1 MSPLMRNSEILL
13 DGVPTGAKFY
23 FGQLWEYDPEIDEDV
38 MVGEDRLNGQLY
50 ALVSVGFGTHTATAK
65 VYNLAGQLTT
75 YSWSFNV
82 GGADTVGPI
91 TPADT
96 SYITNRSPIIS
107 ARVTSAS
114 TATPT
119 ITLDGVRVSA
129 TSYTGGIA
137 RYQASN
143 LTAGAWHTAVFTAPD
158 GVTSSRSEFFVHT
171 GAPAFSAMSPTTAS
185 PSKVPNPLV
194 SAMAADSVPL
204 STPGVGA
211 VTLDGVIVPFTFT
224 PQDVAKLRGE
234 FRITTAGLANGTH
247 AASMTVANVAGTP
260 TTQNWDFKVAV
271 APTFSEFAPA
281 ASSTVITT
289 TPTISVKVA
298 DNSVGGVTGGFTVDG
313 VALPGT
319 YSAATKTLSAHVPTA
334 IPDGAHTAVVSVIDA
349 AGVAGT
355 STWTFRTSALP
366 VMPTAGT
373 CSSCHPG
380 YPTGHVAGR
389 AACDAC
395 HDDLG
400 AAPVDWTNSPHS
412 GEDCTWCHTYA
423 NDPPVP
429 FHPVAHESTTD
440 VSSCTPCHS
449 AELTV
454 EHYRRT
460 DATRRGTDL
469 RELPRLDGPGG
480 RRRDRGGRHAL
491 RRLSHRLLG
500 SRGAPHH
507 HRRPGLHGQRVP
519 HRHEPDLD
527 PHQLGHHADVRLVP
541 RVDRP
546 RRRLERSRRGTR
558 AVRRATTLQPR
569 TAMTPRRM
577 PRMSAPARSRSSTV
591 RRITPT
597 ARAAAA
603 ST

>member
-1 MSPLMRNSEILL
+1 
-13 DGVPTGAKFY
+13 
-23 FGQLWEYDPEIDEDV
+23 
-38 MVGEDRLNGQLY
+38 
-50 ALVSVGFGTHTATAK
+50 
-65 VYNLAGQLTT
+65 
-75 YSWSFNV
+75 
-82 GGADTVGPI
+82 
-91 TPADT
+91 
-96 SYITNRSPIIS
+96 
-107 ARVTSAS
+107 
-114 TATPT
+114 
-119 ITLDGVRVSA
+119 
-129 TSYTGGIA
+129 
-137 RYQASN
+137 
-143 LTAGAWHTAVFTAPD
+143 
-158 GVTSSRSEFFVHT
+158 
-171 GAPAFSAMSPTTAS
+171 
-185 PSKVPNPLV
+185 
-194 SAMAADSVPL
+194 MAADSVPL

-247 AASMTVANVAGTP
+247 AVSMTVANVAGTP
-260 TTQNWDFKVAV
+260 ATQNWDFKVAV

-349 AGVAGT
+349 AGVVGT

-400 AAPVDWTNSPHS
+400 AAPVDWTNFPHS
-412 GEDCTWCHTYA
+412 DEDCTWCHTYA

-429 FHPVAHESTTD
+429 FHPVAHDPDSD
-440 VSSCTPCHS
+440 MSSCMPCHS
-449 AELTV
+449 VELTV

-460 DATRRGTDL
+460 DATGAALTCASCHDSATPAVVAAIAAGDTRCGACHTVSSGHEALHITTVDPACTGNGCHTGTSLTSIHINSGTALTCDSCHESTDPDVVSAIATGDKSCAACHDAAAPHGDDTATHAANVSPGTVTFFDGSSDHANGEGSGGVDVAADCAL
-469 RELPRLDGPGG
+469 CHGSTNLLNLHANDCSICHSGSTPPRNTFASWNKSCSQGSCHPSYHNNASPGHDARVCRSHQLLLPRQWHPGEQRSDHGIRGLLRPLSRHRSRHDRTDDGVECPRVIRRAG
-480 RRRDRGGRHAL
+480 RRDPDRDR
-491 RRLSHRLLG
+491 
-500 SRGAPHH
+500 
-507 HRRPGLHGQRVP
+507 RPHGQ
-519 HRHEPDLD
+519 
-527 PHQLGHHADVRLVP
+527 GHVLPP
-541 RVDRP
+541 R
-546 RRRLERSRRGTR
+546 
-558 AVRRATTLQPR
+558 
-569 TAMTPRRM
+569 
-577 PRMSAPARSRSSTV
+577 
-591 RRITPT
+591 
-597 ARAAAA
+597 
-603 ST
+603 